1 MPSEVYLKSG
11 EAVAM
16 VKRFEL
22 DYSLQSLRLQPFAWK
37 NPKDKHWYFK
47 RDELIQFLKIR
58 KGTSK
63 WKIIPFPKDKN
74 RVRMWRIIAMN
85 RLRVAIYQ
93 NKDVIHHEDYSTF
106 LELLDRKPGRISNKK
121 GYKNEN

>member
-1 MPSEVYLKSG
+1 MPSEVYLKTG
-11 EAVAM
+11 EALAM
-16 VKRFEL
+16 IKRFEL
-22 DYSLQSLRLQPFAWK
+22 EYSIQTLRLQPFAWK

-47 RDELIQFLKIR
+47 RDQLIQFLKIR

-74 RVRMWRIIAMN
+74 RTRMWRIIAMN
-85 RLRVAIYQ
+85 RLRVSIYQ
-93 NKDVIHHEDYSTF
+93 GKDVIHHEDYNT
-106 LELLDRKPGRISNKK
+106 LKELLDRKPGKLSNKE